1 MNFVAKKEIE
11 VKISSSKVDFPRA
24 GAFGSPGK
32 VFFFSVGVRIKLAN
46 RIRFRSR
53 VSPISGLPSFDE
65 RAKPTTTEVL
75 NR

>member
-32 VFFFSVGVRIKLAN
+32 VFFFLGGCPDQARKSDQVPE
-46 RIRFRSR
+46 SR
-53 VSPISGLPSFDE
+53 QPHFWAPVF
-65 RAKPTTTEVL
+65 
-75 NR
+75 